1 MSSDLYTVRVFFEGD
16 RGIVKVPGLVPGIR
30 GIERRITK
38 PPDIPGLP
46 ELAAIDYAP
55 EVVAQLAPF
64 AGPRR
69 DMEAAEILAVR
80 EWIKLLQQGFI
91 V

>member
-1 MSSDLYTVRVFFEGD
+1 MSSDLYPTRVFFEGE
-16 RGIVKVPGLVPGIR
+16 RGIVKAPGLVPGIK
-30 GIERRITK
+30 GIERRINM

-46 ELAAIDYAP
+46 RLAGIDYAP
-55 EVVAQLAPF
+55 DVVAQLAPF
-64 AGPRR
+64 AEPRR

-80 EWIKLLQQGFI
+80 AWLKLLQQGFI